1 MQRAFLA
8 TAGHGCGDVFR
19 VFPAISSP
27 DARDA
32 QVLLV
37 VHQRLQNDLRLEEI
51 GDRSYGGAHEHRSY
65 EAH

>member
-1 MQRAFLA
+1 MVAA
-8 TAGHGCGDVFR
+8 AGHGRGDVFR
-19 VFPAISSP
+19 VFPAISST

-37 VHQRLQNDLRLEEI
+37 VHQRLQDDLRLEEI
-51 GDRSYGGAHEHRSY
+51 GDRSHGGAHEHGSY